1 MAGDGTILVRWYD
14 SVMKNPPLVEET
26 IDMDDEDMT
35 WESTPKAKTDMLA
48 LALENLAALDAGLTE
63 KYGDDVPGRAM
74 ATVVALQL
82 GVAQVVELRRIANA
96 LEVGS

>member
-1 MAGDGTILVRWYD
+1 
-14 SVMKNPPLVEET
+14 
-26 IDMDDEDMT
+26 MDDEDMT
-35 WESTPKAKTDMLA
+35 WDAPKAKTDMLA

-74 ATVVALQL
+74 ATLVALQL

-96 LEVGS
+96 LEGQKS